1 MSVPPLSGS
10 MPVLKMSQKRQDARD
25 ACWLVYIDIIVK
37 QSTSQKFQNLTD
49 RAQKLELLLQFL
61 TRTSI
66 IQAIITQLTF
76 TANNRNIRKRCEE
89 CSMLTIKT
97 PERHLSNIVVVFSC

>member
-37 QSTSQKFQNLTD
+37 
-49 RAQKLELLLQFL
+49 
-61 TRTSI
+61 
-66 IQAIITQLTF
+66 
-76 TANNRNIRKRCEE
+76 
-89 CSMLTIKT
+89 
-97 PERHLSNIVVVFSC
+97 

>member
-25 ACWLVYIDIIVK
+25 ACWLVYIIVK

-49 RAQKLELLLQFL
+49 RAKKLVLLLQFL
-61 TRTSI
+61 TRTRI

-76 TANNRNIRKRCEE
+76 TANNTNIRKGVKNVQC
-89 CSMLTIKT
+89 
-97 PERHLSNIVVVFSC
+97 